1 MKLSFNPSEVAPLL
15 GVSRSS
21 VYEAIRNDT
30 FPTQV
35 IKVGGRYVIP
45 AKPLLD
51 LLGIDELPAEPTA
64 A

>member
-1 MKLSFNPSEVAPLL
+1 MKPSLNPSEVAPLL

-21 VYEAIRNDT
+21 VYEAIRNDA
-30 FPTQV
+30 FPTPV

-51 LLGIDELPAEPTA
+51 LLGLDELPADA